1 MLSATLQRGLGEYEI
16 GAKIRALR
24 LKKKIGLVELGKH
37 TGLSP
42 ALLSE
47 VERGRLRPTQRRTHV
62 GRHRRDGGVIPIGA
76 RAFRPAASLPPG

>member
-24 LKKKIGLVELGKH
+24 LKKKIGL
-37 TGLSP
+37 
-42 ALLSE
+42 